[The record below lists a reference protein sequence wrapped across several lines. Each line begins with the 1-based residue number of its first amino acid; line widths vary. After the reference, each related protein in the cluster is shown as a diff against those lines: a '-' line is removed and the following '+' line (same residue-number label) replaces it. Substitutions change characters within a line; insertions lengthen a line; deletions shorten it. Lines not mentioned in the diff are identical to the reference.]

1 LIVQFRF
8 VYVHKMKAAEERE
21 GCVPGERW
29 DNSAAMSM
37 APELSC
43 PFLTKQ
49 RDLSEKTVTGCVR

>member
-1 LIVQFRF
+1 
-8 VYVHKMKAAEERE
+8 MKAAEKRE